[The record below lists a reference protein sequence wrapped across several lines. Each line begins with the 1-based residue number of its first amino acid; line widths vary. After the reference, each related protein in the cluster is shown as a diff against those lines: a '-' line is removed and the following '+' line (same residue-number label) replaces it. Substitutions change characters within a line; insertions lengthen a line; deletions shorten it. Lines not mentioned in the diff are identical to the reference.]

1 MSRVRCAVVC
11 RIKAC
16 SFRPLVGLVILRS
29 AFSACTSPLSFIV
42 ISRGGKKVQ
51 YALFKMYISFS
62 YIRKSCVS
70 IRIT

>member
-42 ISRGGKKVQ
+42 ISRGEKKFNMPS
-51 YALFKMYISFS
+51 LRCISRSLTFVN
-62 YIRKSCVS
+62 RVFQ
-70 IRIT
+70 